1 MRSYIYLYFHIDL
14 VVSSEC
20 FTVNCKYCY
29 QSPQNWCSVGFMLA
43 DIVLRFIYVRRLNV
57 SATRGHHNKGEVVVT
72 TSRGDHRRRGNM
84 DAFARKTLGKV
95 QFHYNINYKML
106 PLFIFIIYPL
116 DLCSAKPR
124 CNLVIIL
131 KCGLVKSD
139 CNGLI
144 KKKYFDFYIC
154 PCIVPNS
161 FFKNRLHRS

>member
-72 TSRGDHRRRGNM
+72 PPGEITADVETWTPS
-84 DAFARKTLGKV
+84 
-95 QFHYNINYKML
+95 
-106 PLFIFIIYPL
+106 P
-116 DLCSAKPR
+116 AK
-124 CNLVIIL
+124 L
-131 KCGLVKSD
+131 
-139 CNGLI
+139 
-144 KKKYFDFYIC
+144 
-154 PCIVPNS
+154 
-161 FFKNRLHRS
+161 